1 MTVLRA
7 LIRNVF
13 RHRHVEQD
21 LDDEVRSHFE
31 LLVEENVAKGM
42 HQSEARRAAQLHVG
56 GMDSIKEAVRD
67 TRRGARVEQLCQDVR
82 YGCRMLARSPG
93 FTLIAVMTLALGIG
107 ANTVMFSVV
116 DSVVIRALP
125 YDDPDRIVVLWE
137 DAGWAGFPKNTPA
150 PGNFNDWR
158 RMNRM

>member
-1 MTVLRA
+1 MTVLRT
-7 LIRNVF
+7 LIRNLF
-13 RHRHVEQD
+13 RHRQVEQD
-21 LDDEVRSHFE
+21 LDEEVRSHFE

-42 HQSEARRAAQLHVG
+42 HQSAARRAARLHVG

-67 TRRGARVEQLCQDVR
+67 ARRGAWVEQVWQDVR

-116 DSVVIRALP
+116 DSV
-125 YDDPDRIVVLWE
+125 
-137 DAGWAGFPKNTPA
+137 
-150 PGNFNDWR
+150 
-158 RMNRM
+158 